1 MSGFLPDFRANRTI
15 FLLVLLA
22 ELFAIILALSEADRL
37 NDFWNRLAL
46 NSLFV
51 QWVALGSAAVLALFQ
66 HLLKAAQRETGAA
79 DADSPSL
86 RGDIDLLGERVD
98 ALAAYFAGR
107 EHLITGAGR

>member
-37 NDFWNRLAL
+37 NDFWNRLAPW

-66 HLLKAAQRETGAA
+66 HLLNQFHTSAAV
-79 DADSPSL
+79 
-86 RGDIDLLGERVD
+86 LLIRYYPKHHSAVYRD
-98 ALAAYFAGR
+98 RLALAQ
-107 EHLITGAGR
+107 H